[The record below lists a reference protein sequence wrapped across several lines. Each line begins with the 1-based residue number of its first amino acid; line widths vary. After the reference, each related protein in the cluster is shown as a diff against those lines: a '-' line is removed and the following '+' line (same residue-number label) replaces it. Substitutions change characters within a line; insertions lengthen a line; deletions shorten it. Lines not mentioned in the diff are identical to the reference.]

1 VHQQHNLVDEILRSQ
16 LFADVTLLSIAG
28 KNLAGCL
35 AKLNEDLQSLT
46 KWLRFKKFKL
56 NVSKT
61 KLLPEGV
68 FHDDLLIDNKP
79 LEEVES
85 NKY

>member
-1 VHQQHNLVDEILRSQ
+1 VHQQHNLHDEILRSQ

-56 NVSKT
+56 NISKT

-68 FHDDLLIDNKP
+68 DLLIDNKP